1 MNEIGT
7 IEMTSEEKALV
18 DLIDFRTN
26 FRDPNAVLPMLAA
39 AGKVTP
45 MLLARGA
52 IPERRLQCFT
62 QPGWGAGRKS
72 RLEVF
77 EGNGTRG
84 ADIFRH
90 GNFLKYLRF
99 FIHGAKLPITIKV
112 AMRDQVENPRWFTS
126 GDREPL
132 RKLAR
137 QLVRAHGLDGSSADE
152 FMYLCA
158 ELGLAIDDADS
169 VRRAVKDVK
178 APR

>member
-1 MNEIGT
+1 MNDIGT
-7 IEMTSEEKALV
+7 IEMTVEEKALV
-18 DLIDFRTN
+18 DVIDFRTD
-26 FRDPNAVLPMLAA
+26 FRDRDAVLPMLAA

-52 IPERRLQCFT
+52 IPERRQQCFT
-62 QPGWGAGRKS
+62 QPGWGVGRKS

-84 ADIFRH
+84 ADIFSH
-90 GNFLKYLRF
+90 GNFLKFLRF
-99 FIHGAKLPITIKV
+99 FIHGADLPAAVKT
-112 AMRDQVENPRWFTS
+112 AMRDQVDDPSWFTS

-137 QLVRAHGLDGSSADE
+137 QLSRAHGLDGGSADE

-158 ELGLAIDDADS
+158 DLGLSVDDADS

-178 APR
+178 GR

>member
-1 MNEIGT
+1 MNEIST

-18 DLIDFRTN
+18 DLINFRTN
-26 FRDPNAVLPMLAA
+26 FRDPDAVLPMLAA
-39 AGKVTP
+39 ARKVTP
-45 MLLARGA
+45 MLLGRGA
-52 IPERRLQCFT
+52 IPERRQQCFT

-77 EGNGTRG
+77 EGNGTQG
-84 ADIFRH
+84 ADIFSH

-99 FIHGAKLPITIKV
+99 FIHGANLPIAIKV
-112 AMRDQVENPRWFTS
+112 AMRDQVEDPQWFSS

-137 QLVRAHGLDGSSADE
+137 QLARAHGLDGGNADE

-158 ELGLAIDDADS
+158 DLGLTVDDADS

>member
-1 MNEIGT
+1 MNDIGT
-7 IEMTSEEKALV
+7 IEMTVEEKTLV
-18 DLIDFRTN
+18 DVIDFGAD
-26 FRDPNAVLPMLAA
+26 FRDRDAVLPMLAA

-52 IPERRLQCFT
+52 IPERRQQCFT

-84 ADIFRH
+84 AEIFSH
-90 GNFLKYLRF
+90 GNFLKFLRF
-99 FIHGAKLPITIKV
+99 FIHGAELPLAVKV
-112 AMRDQVENPRWFTS
+112 AMRDQVDNPQWFTS

-132 RKLAR
+132 RKLGR
-137 QLVRAHGLDGSSADE
+137 QLARAHCLDGSSADE

-158 ELGLAIDDADS
+158 DLGLDVDDADS
-169 VRRAVKDVK
+169 VRRAIKDVR
-178 APR
+178 AR

>member
-1 MNEIGT
+1 VNEIGT
-7 IEMTSEEKALV
+7 IEMTIEEKVLV
-18 DLIDFRTN
+18 DVIDFRTS
-26 FRDPNAVLPMLAA
+26 FRDRDAVQLMLAA
-39 AGKVTP
+39 SGKVTP

-52 IPERRLQCFT
+52 IPERRQRCFT

-72 RLEVF
+72 RLEIF
-77 EGNGTRG
+77 EGNGTKG
-84 ADIFRH
+84 AAIFSH

-99 FIHGAKLPITIKV
+99 FIHGANLPSALKL
-112 AMRDQVENPRWFTS
+112 AMRAQVGDAGWFTS

-137 QLVRAHGLDGSSADE
+137 QLARAHGLDGSSADE

-158 ELGLAIDDADS
+158 DLGLDVDDADS

-178 APR
+178 GR

>member
-1 MNEIGT
+1 MNDIGT

-18 DLIDFRTN
+18 DVIDFRRNSLASDT
-26 FRDPNAVLPMLAA
+26 VLPILAA

-45 MLLARGA
+45 MLLSRGA
-52 IPERRLQCFT
+52 IPERRQQCFT

-84 ADIFRH
+84 AEIFSH
-90 GNFLKYLRF
+90 GNFLKFLRF
-99 FIHGAKLPITIKV
+99 FIHGADLPLAVKV
-112 AMRDQVENPRWFTS
+112 AMRDQVDNPQWFTS

-137 QLVRAHGLDGSSADE
+137 QLARTHGLDSNSADE

-158 ELGLAIDDADS
+158 DLGLDVDDADS

-178 APR
+178 VR